1 MDNSDFEKII
11 LILES
16 NIPSNYFLDLII
28 IILRTI
34 PVFLV
39 CHDWN
44 IFYKYS
50 ITYIISYYSGL
61 PLLHQSN
68 AKKISFYL
76 VLVFFILSIINLLI
90 FLKLY
95 NEIKQYNKTI
105 HSNIFYINI
114 KIIYLMNFVISPFIF
129 MICSENFFCT
139 PIYDVNISYKLIKT
153 YKDDCRDF
161 KNIFIIIIQTIILI
175 WNFFLNIIFSIL
187 VAKPV
192 CISSSFIVT
201 KLNELKF
208 KLVFFPLFQIILVF
222 DYYLSFKICV
232 GIKIIIRIIYIIFY
246 IKFIFIE
253 SKNFYIN
260 WNLRLISLFIY
271 SMNFFSCIIEFIFLF
286 DFNNNLII
294 LQKNQ
299 VIIVFNDYSPNNK

>member
-1 MDNSDFEKII
+1 M
-11 LILES
+11 
-16 NIPSNYFLDLII
+16 
-28 IILRTI
+28 
-34 PVFLV
+34 
-39 CHDWN
+39 
-44 IFYKYS
+44 S
-50 ITYIISYYSGL
+50 I
-61 PLLHQSN
+61 
-68 AKKISFYL
+68 
-76 VLVFFILSIINLLI
+76 VNLLI

-246 IKFIFIE
+246 IKFIFI
-253 SKNFYIN
+253 IN
-260 WNLRLISLFIY
+260 IINHIYNIFFIY
-271 SMNFFSCIIEFIFLF
+271 
-286 DFNNNLII
+286 
-294 LQKNQ
+294 
-299 VIIVFNDYSPNNK
+299 